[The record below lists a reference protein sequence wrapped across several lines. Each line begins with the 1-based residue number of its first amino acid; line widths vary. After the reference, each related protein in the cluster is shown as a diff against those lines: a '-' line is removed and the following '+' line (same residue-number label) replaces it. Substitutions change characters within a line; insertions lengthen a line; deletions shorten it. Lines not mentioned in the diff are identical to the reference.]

1 MPDMLALAQDA
12 NVIEGAYPVY
22 TGPGEQSFRITDAT
36 FTGGAAKVYGKAG
49 DWALITY
56 GLPDGSYHAGYV
68 SIAAIPA
75 EIPVGD
81 LTFTAAPMTVRITS
95 VFTDDPIAGSA
106 PLAQFEA
113 GQQVTVLA
121 TMGNWIYVEAA
132 NFLGSGLPA
141 RGFIDIS
148 AFQ

>member
-1 MPDMLALAQDA
+1 MPDLLALAQDA

-22 TGPGEQSFRITDAT
+22 TGPGDQSFRITDAT

-56 GLPDGSYHAGYV
+56 ALPDGTYHTGYV

-75 EIPVGD
+75 EPPVGD
-81 LTFTAAPMTVRITS
+81 LVFTAAPMTVRS
-95 VFTDDPIAGSA
+95 AAVFTDDPITGSI

-121 TMGNWIYVEAA
+121 AMGNWIYVEAA
-132 NFLGSGLPA
+132 NFLGSNLPA

-148 AFQ
+148 ALR